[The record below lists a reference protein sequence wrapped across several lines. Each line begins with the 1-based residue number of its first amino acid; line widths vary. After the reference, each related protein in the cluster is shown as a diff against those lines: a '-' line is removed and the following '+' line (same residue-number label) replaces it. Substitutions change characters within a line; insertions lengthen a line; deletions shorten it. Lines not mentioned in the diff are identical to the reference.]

1 MDIEGLNDVCC
12 QVGISP
18 QTNEYQD
25 EAQHPHRQDVVT
37 MFATGT

>member
-12 QVGISP
+12 YVGTSP
-18 QTNEYQD
+18 QTNEYPD